1 MNILYSGDSG
11 IREGII
17 MSALSL
23 ARYSHPLNIYILTSF
38 YKMKGIDS
46 DFALRLEEKLK
57 EKNPENRVTL
67 IDVTE
72 EFKKNFP
79 VKNSRTRFTPACML
93 RLFADKIPSL
103 PDEILYLD
111 ADVICT
117 APPHITLDMAGVEV
131 AGVLDRYGKYFF
143 RRFPFKMSYMNS
155 GVLFLNLDEI
165 RKTGLF
171 ERCRE
176 RCKKKKMFMP
186 DQSAINRE
194 VKRKILLP
202 RRFNEQK
209 SVREDTVFRHF
220 TTCFSLRGK
229 ISVKPWQIEKMHSVL
244 KEYRFDDLYSE
255 LKESQKEIMK

>member
-11 IREGII
+11 IKEGII

-23 ARYSHPLNIYILTSF
+23 SRYNDELSIYILTSF
-38 YKMKGIDS
+38 YEMKGIDR
-46 DFALRLEEKLK
+46 DFATRLEEKLK
-57 EKNPENRVTL
+57 EKNPQNKVTL
-67 IDVTE
+67 IDITE
-72 EFKKNFP
+72 EFKKDFP
-79 VKNSRTRFTPACML
+79 IKNSRTRFTPACML
-93 RLFADKIPSL
+93 RLFADRVTSL

-117 APPHITLDMAGVEV
+117 APLNLNLDMSGIEV

-143 RRFPFKMSYMNS
+143 RRAPFTMSYMNS

-165 RKTGLF
+165 RKSGLF

-176 RCKKKKMFMP
+176 RCKTKKMFMP
-186 DQSAINRE
+186 DQSALNRE

-202 RRFNEQK
+202 RCYNEQK
-209 SVREDTVFRHF
+209 ALREDTVFRHF
-220 TTCFSLRGK
+220 TTCFSLKGK

-244 KEYRFDDLYSE
+244 KEYRFDDLYDE
-255 LKESQKEIMK
+255 LKESEKEILK